1 MDRLYGIED
10 AAVVSDIIE
19 GEAVMLHRVSGDY
32 FSTDGVGCLIWQW
45 IGEGHS
51 HRQIVR
57 RLQAGAAASP
67 TEVEAAVDAFIADLV
82 THSLVREIG
91 ESAGSPA
98 EVAGEPPAAPQA
110 DFRPPVLNVYSDI
123 RNLLLLDPLHDT
135 DEKTGWPERKPI
147 A

>member
-51 HRQIVR
+51 HGQIVR
-57 RLQAGAAASP
+57 RLQAGTAASP
-67 TEVEAAVDAFIADLV
+67 AEIEAAVDAFIADLV

-91 ESAGSPA
+91 ESAGAPA
-98 EVAGEPPAAPQA
+98 ETASQPPAALQA

-123 RNLLLLDPLHDT
+123 RNLLLLDPLHDA